1 MARRRLNSIM
11 NAKKNP
17 LRDGPACGLEPI
29 HIPGC
34 VQPHGALLAVLSD
47 SGVITHAS
55 ANLDVILGRAAETV
69 IGLALADVLGDEA
82 RQTICNPAS
91 ANGMKL
97 EQVYVLRGP
106 DGGTLHLRAHQ
117 SGRHLCLDME
127 PVRREPGQSPPVIM
141 LQSLLEV
148 FVGATSRDEICAIAV
163 DGLKSIA
170 GYDRVMAYRFCENGD
185 GEVIAEAREPHLE
198 PYLGLRYP
206 ASDIPPQ
213 ARRLYQRHRVGVIC
227 DTSYDPVALLADPT
241 LSDAEPVD
249 LTRSSLRSV
258 SPIHREYLRNMQVA
272 ASMTVAVVSGQKL
285 WGFLLCHHGSPR
297 VAAPDLR
304 SVADMIGQYVALRL
318 ADLEAAEIDAG
329 RVADLHTTADLLTAP
344 MPLPEAFTAAETPL
358 LRMVD
363 ATGVVVRLSG
373 ENFHLGKHPR
383 AAAEGALELM
393 LSHTHGEIVAV
404 DDLSR
409 RYPELARSAA
419 ELSGALLMP
428 LSHGHED
435 AIIWLRP
442 EKTGTVRWAGN
453 PAKPGVIDPATGRLS
468 PRKSFA
474 PWIETVTGRSSP
486 WSKSDLEL
494 AQQLASVVQAEM
506 ARRARKDLRHMEVD
520 LEQRVVDLE
529 RVKADLEAQ
538 KFELIATATELCLAR
553 DAAEAASS
561 AKSDFLAMM
570 SHEIRTPMTSMT
582 GMLSLLRDTP
592 LNEEQKQLAEVAR
605 SSAAALLA
613 VINDILD
620 FSKLEAG
627 RLLPEAINFNLE
639 RLTGEVSSLLDAAAS
654 DKGPRAVVSLDN
666 DIPKWL
672 CGDPNRIRQI
682 LLNLANNA
690 IKFAEKGSVRI
701 AVSHRVGPDDGI
713 ELRVEVIDEGPGIAP
728 DVQARLF
735 SPFTQADCSVSRKY
749 GGTGLGLAICKQ
761 LCLMMG
767 GTIGVDSAPG
777 CGSTFWFTVRCA
789 QGFEPQA
796 PAVAPG
802 MAATSHSLK
811 ILVAEDNALIQKLI
825 SKLLAKA
832 GHQAEI
838 VANGALAV
846 AAVERQRY
854 DLVLMDMQMPELD
867 GLSAARKIRQ
877 SGGPMREVP
886 IIALTGNAL
895 VGQRESCLAA
905 GMNDYLSKP
914 FEPEQLYAAI
924 DRLAGARRAAVA

>member
-1 MARRRLNSIM
+1 M
-11 NAKKNP
+11 NTNKQP
-17 LRDGPACGLEPI
+17 LPDGSECGLEPI

-47 SGVITHAS
+47 SGIITHAS
-55 ANLDVILGRAAETV
+55 ANLDVVLGRAAETV
-69 IGLALADVLGDEA
+69 IGLPLADVLGDEA
-82 RQTICNPAS
+82 RQAICNPAS
-91 ANGMKL
+91 ANGMRL

-117 SGRHLCLDME
+117 SGRHICLDME

-163 DGLKSIA
+163 HGLKSIA

-213 ARRLYQRHRVGVIC
+213 ARRLYQRHRVSTIC
-227 DTSYDPVALLADPT
+227 DTSYNPVALLAHPT
-241 LSDAEPVD
+241 LSDGEPVD
-249 LTRSSLRSV
+249 LTHSSLRSV
-258 SPIHREYLRNMQVA
+258 SPIHRQYLRNMQVA

-285 WGFLLCHHGSPR
+285 WGLLLCHHGSPR

-318 ADLEAAEIDAG
+318 LDVAEVDERHAADLRAT
-329 RVADLHTTADLLTAP
+329 VDLLTAP
-344 MPLPEAFTAAETPL
+344 GPLPEAFTSAETPL
-358 LRMVD
+358 LRMLD
-363 ATGVVVRLSG
+363 ATGVIVRLSG
-373 ENFHLGKHPR
+373 ENLHLGRHPKP
-383 AAAEGALELM
+383 AAECALELM
-393 LSHTHGEIVAV
+393 LSYTDGEIVAV
-404 DDLSR
+404 DDLGR
-409 RYPELARSAA
+409 RYPELAGTAA

-428 LSHGHED
+428 LAHGYED

-442 EKTGTVRWAGN
+442 EHPSIVRWAGN
-453 PAKPGVIDPATGRLS
+453 PAKPSAIDSATGRPS
-468 PRKSFA
+468 PRTSFA
-474 PWIETVTGRSSP
+474 PWVETVTGRSSS
-486 WSKSDLEL
+486 WSKASLEL
-494 AQQLASVVQAEM
+494 AQQLRSVVQAEM

-538 KFELIATATELCLAR
+538 KFELIATATELSLAR

-592 LNEEQKQLAEVAR
+592 LNEEQKGLAEVAR

-627 RLLPEAINFNLE
+627 RLQPEAINFSLE
-639 RLTGEVSSLLDAAAS
+639 RLTGEVGSLLDTVAT
-654 DKGPRAVVSLDN
+654 DKGLGIEISLAD
-666 DIPKWL
+666 DVPKWL
-672 CGDPNRIRQI
+672 TGDPNRIRQV

-735 SPFTQADCSVSRKY
+735 SPFTQADSSVSRKY

-761 LCLMMG
+761 LCLMMD

-789 QGFEPQA
+789 EGSEPRA
-796 PAVAPG
+796 LAVAPRTET
-802 MAATSHSLK
+802 TSRSLK

-825 SKLLAKA
+825 GKLLAKA

-838 VANGALAV
+838 VPNGVQAV
-846 AAVERQRY
+846 TAVEAQSY

-867 GLSAARKIRQ
+867 GISAARKIRQ
-877 SGGPMREVP
+877 SRGPMREVP

-924 DRLAGARRAAVA
+924 NRLAGAKKAVA